1 MRLKTIQVSG
11 FKSFVDPTS
20 IRLSSDVIGIV
31 GPNGC
36 GKSNVI
42 DAVRWVMGE
51 LSAKNLRGD
60 SMADVIF
67 NGSTARKPVGK
78 ASVEL
83 VFDNSEG
90 RAPGPYGQFAEISVK
105 RSLGRDGTSEYF
117 INNSQCRRR
126 DITDIFLGTG
136 LGPRSYSIIEQGMVG
151 RVIEARPEELRA
163 FVEEAAGI
171 SKYKDRRRDTE
182 TRIRHTRENLS
193 RVQDI
198 QSELETQLRR
208 LKRQSQ
214 AARRYKEL
222 REEERRLQGEL
233 LSLRWQRLDA
243 RVREHDAAQSRLQ
256 TEHERTL
263 AELRAVESDIERV
276 RGEHDTAQERHNR
289 VQGEL
294 YRVGAEIAGVEQRIE
309 HVRET
314 RESRERE
321 RGELAETLAGLQ
333 RQLDSDRHRVQ
344 NTETEISTSQ
354 PELQRSGHEAEAA
367 TAAVERAEGAYQE
380 WQAAWERFGLEAA
393 EPAQARE
400 IERSRIEHLERHL
413 EQLSA
418 RLTRQEEE
426 VRRLDAELAQSDVA
440 ALKQRV
446 DEQDRAHAECEAAI
460 DGLDARAREQRR
472 LVEETAHEL
481 EGRREQHQELAARL
495 ASLKQIQA
503 AALGEHD
510 ETLVRF
516 LQSRGLER
524 LPRLAGAIRVSEG
537 WERAVER
544 VLGTK
549 LAAVCVDD
557 LDAFRGDAGMLTEAE
572 LYMVH
577 AGADVAAGAATAL
590 PGLSEHVEAEGVDL
604 ASMLGGIYAVDDVER
619 ALELRA
625 QLAAGEC
632 IVTRTGAVVGSNWL
646 SFGRQPG
653 ARAGLL
659 SRTHEIER
667 LEAEVGVLDEEVG
680 ALRAQLERGRELLL
694 ALEDERAELS
704 RELSASTQRR
714 TELHNRLGREEAR
727 AGQAA
732 SRRSQVRAEL
742 EEIRAE
748 RNREAGE
755 VEAAQRRLEAA
766 LDEVGTYGQHRD
778 RLLDE
783 RERLRQD
790 LERARAAA
798 NDARDTRHRVELEQ
812 QRLSSVLE
820 SAGESV
826 TRLGTQIAE
835 LASRRAALDSLL
847 EAGDE
852 PQRQLQEELEALLAG
867 RVEVEARLSEARE
880 SVSAYAARFRDFD
893 ELRMQH
899 EQAVEQAR
907 GALEDKRLER
917 QELHVRRET
926 AEGRVSELGYT
937 PEALLGELPEEAEE
951 GAWEERVA
959 KIARRIERL
968 GPVNLVAIEEYEEQ
982 SQRKQYLDKQY
993 QDLSDAL
1000 ETLEEVIRKIDRE
1013 TRTRFRTTFDQLN
1026 EGFQSFFPKLFGG
1039 GSAYL
1044 ELTDE
1049 DLLSAGVT
1057 VMARPPGKRNSTI
1070 HLLSGG
1076 EKALTAVSLLFA
1088 FFELTPAPFCI
1099 LDEVDAP
1106 LDDANVER
1114 YCQTLRSMSERTQLI
1129 IVTHNKITM
1138 EVADV
1143 LLGVTMGEPGVSRLV
1158 SVDVQQAVEMAAQ

>member
-1 MRLKTIQVSG
+1 MLYLAT
-11 FKSFVDPTS
+11 P
-20 IRLSSDVIGIV
+20 L
-31 GPNGC
+31 
-36 GKSNVI
+36 
-42 DAVRWVMGE
+42 
-51 LSAKNLRGD
+51 
-60 SMADVIF
+60 
-67 NGSTARKPVGK
+67 
-78 ASVEL
+78 
-83 VFDNSEG
+83 
-90 RAPGPYGQFAEISVK
+90 EI
-105 RSLGRDGTSEYF
+105 
-117 INNSQCRRR
+117 
-126 DITDIFLGTG
+126 
-136 LGPRSYSIIEQGMVG
+136 
-151 RVIEARPEELRA
+151 
-163 FVEEAAGI
+163 
-171 SKYKDRRRDTE
+171 
-182 TRIRHTRENLS
+182 
-193 RVQDI
+193 
-198 QSELETQLRR
+198 
-208 LKRQSQ
+208 
-214 AARRYKEL
+214 
-222 REEERRLQGEL
+222 
-233 LSLRWQRLDA
+233 LD
-243 RVREHDAAQSRLQ
+243 D
-256 TEHERTL
+256 
-263 AELRAVESDIERV
+263 
-276 RGEHDTAQERHNR
+276 
-289 VQGEL
+289 
-294 YRVGAEIAGVEQRIE
+294 
-309 HVRET
+309 
-314 RESRERE
+314 
-321 RGELAETLAGLQ
+321 
-333 RQLDSDRHRVQ
+333 
-344 NTETEISTSQ
+344 
-354 PELQRSGHEAEAA
+354 
-367 TAAVERAEGAYQE
+367 
-380 WQAAWERFGLEAA
+380 
-393 EPAQARE
+393 
-400 IERSRIEHLERHL
+400 
-413 EQLSA
+413 
-418 RLTRQEEE
+418 
-426 VRRLDAELAQSDVA
+426 
-440 ALKQRV
+440 
-446 DEQDRAHAECEAAI
+446 
-460 DGLDARAREQRR
+460 
-472 LVEETAHEL
+472 
-481 EGRREQHQELAARL
+481 
-495 ASLKQIQA
+495 
-503 AALGEHD
+503 
-510 ETLVRF
+510 
-516 LQSRGLER
+516 GLER
-524 LPRLAGAIRVSEG
+524 KV
-537 WERAVER
+537 
-544 VLGTK
+544 
-549 LAAVCVDD
+549 
-557 LDAFRGDAGMLTEAE
+557 
-572 LYMVH
+572 
-577 AGADVAAGAATAL
+577 
-590 PGLSEHVEAEGVDL
+590 GL
-604 ASMLGGIYAVDDVER
+604 
-619 ALELRA
+619 
-625 QLAAGEC
+625 
-632 IVTRTGAVVGSNWL
+632 WL
-646 SFGRQPG
+646 
-653 ARAGLL
+653 
-659 SRTHEIER
+659 
-667 LEAEVGVLDEEVG
+667 
-680 ALRAQLERGRELLL
+680 AQLERGRELLL

-732 SRRSQVRAEL
+732 SRRSQV
-742 EEIRAE
+742 RAE